1 MRALSVVCDKSGL
14 EFTAVDSGGTV
25 VEESDLAVP
34 ANRTDRPSQLGWLFE
49 EAEGLLQRLK
59 PDVVYVRKA
68 GSGKFKASPERHE
81 VEGLVQVA
89 AHRRGI
95 PCELRMTEQIR
106 ASHVPKA
113 SGAYEELLKQPEVAA
128 RSNAAKRERY
138 LYAITA
144 LKDCGG

>member
-34 ANRTDRPSQLGWLFE
+34 ANRTDRPS
-49 EAEGLLQRLK
+49 LK